1 MATMDKITALL
12 KAHYERND
20 EKFNTLALQVV
31 ASEAKSGHSVVAN
44 EIRTIVEKS
53 RRPSQR
59 IAFMNN
65 AMSEMI
71 QRAEIRYGICDLVVN
86 EEVKKRIERIVLE
99 YRERARLM
107 RNGLQNRNKILLGG
121 PSGTGKTMTA
131 SVIATE
137 TDLPLYVIRLD
148 KIITKFMGATSAK
161 LGEVFD
167 TIEQY
172 EGVYLFDEFD
182 ALGTDR
188 NRDNEVGEMRR
199 ILTSFLMFMER
210 ADSESIIV
218 AATNQLE
225 VLDTALFRRFDD
237 VIQYSLPTD
246 EEIARLVSIHLG
258 ERLKPESVRQ
268 VAKLLSNYSHATVCA
283 VCKDAIKESILTNQA
298 ISMNMLQNIIAEK
311 QGYPLAI

>member
-20 EKFNTLALQVV
+20 ENFNTLALQMA

-53 RRPSQR
+53 RHPSQR

-71 QRAEIRYGICDLVVN
+71 QRADIRNGLHDLVVN

-99 YRERARLM
+99 YHERARLK

-167 TIEQY
+167 AIEQY

-188 NRDNEVGEMRR
+188 KRDNEVGEMRR

-218 AATNQLE
+218 AATNQPE

-246 EEIARLVSIHLG
+246 EEIARLVNIHLG
-258 ERLKPESVRQ
+258 KRLKQVSIRQ
-268 VAKLLSNYSHATVCA
+268 VAKLLSNYSQATVCA

-298 ISMNMLQNIIAEK
+298 ISMNMLQKIIAEK
-311 QGYPLAI
+311 QGYNLAI